1 MCCFKWFNNK
11 DLFIIFSN
19 KQLKDE
25 YKKIKNNMS
34 IIGNHKPKN
43 VYYGVSNEINTN
55 DIING
60 LNSLCITDI
69 HIAISNNPPRLILS
83 YIYINNDSKIIKG
96 DTFHIFNICYKQI
109 NDINDITQYDIY
121 NAIQDYIFIYKTQPS
136 NNNIIVSI

>member
-1 MCCFKWFNNK
+1 MCCFKWYNKK
-11 DLFIIFSN
+11 DLFTIFSN
-19 KQLKDE
+19 KQLRDE
-25 YKKIKNNMS
+25 YKKNKNNMS

-43 VYYGVSNEINTN
+43 VYYGFSNEINST

-83 YIYINNDSKIIKG
+83 YININKDSKIIKG

-121 NAIQDYIFIYKTQPS
+121 NAIQDYIFIYKTQPN